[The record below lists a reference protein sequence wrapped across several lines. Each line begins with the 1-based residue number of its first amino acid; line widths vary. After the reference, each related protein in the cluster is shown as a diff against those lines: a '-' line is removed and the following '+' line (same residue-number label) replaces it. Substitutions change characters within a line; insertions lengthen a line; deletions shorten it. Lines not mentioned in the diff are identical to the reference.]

1 MSRIG
6 HIPVEIPK
14 GVDVQ
19 VAGHVLKAK
28 GKFGELSID
37 VGEDLSAKVENNEVV
52 IEIAAKT
59 PRSKVM
65 WGTVR
70 SLVKGAVVGVSE
82 GYKRELEIT
91 GVGYRAQVQG
101 KRLVLQLGY
110 SHEVAYAMEPG
121 ITIECPDQ
129 THIVVKGADKQRVG
143 QVAAEIRGYRP
154 PEPYKGKGIRYSNEH
169 VLRKEGKK
177 K

>member
-6 HIPVEIPK
+6 HIPIDIPK
-14 GVDVQ
+14 GVQVQ
-19 VAGHVLKAK
+19 VAGQILKAK
-28 GKFGELSID
+28 GKFGELSMTIADEIEAKID
-37 VGEDLSAKVENNEVV
+37 DNEIVLGPKA
-52 IEIAAKT
+52 ET
-59 PRSKVM
+59 DRSRRL
-65 WGTVR
+65 WGTAR
-70 SLVKGAVVGVSE
+70 SLVKGLITGVAE
-82 GYKRELEIT
+82 GYNRQLEIT

-110 SHEVAYAMEPG
+110 SHEVVYPVEAD

-129 THIVVKGADKQRVG
+129 THIVIKGADKQRVG
-143 QVAAEIRGYRP
+143 QVAAEIRGFRP
-154 PEPYKGKGIRYSNEH
+154 PEPYKGKGIRYANEY